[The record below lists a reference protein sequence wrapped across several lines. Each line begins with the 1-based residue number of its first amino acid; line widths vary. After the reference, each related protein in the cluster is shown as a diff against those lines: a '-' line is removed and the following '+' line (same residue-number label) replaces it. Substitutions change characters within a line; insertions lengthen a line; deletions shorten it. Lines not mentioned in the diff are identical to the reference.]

1 MRNWLVVIFVVAK
14 QAIADL
20 TFKLADPILS
30 GHNYALDKGK
40 IPGDP
45 NKRGEDAFSVSPGL
59 LTVCDGVSGNK
70 FSAYYASKLVS
81 LANQQFGINMF
92 EDRVIVPLD
101 PESLKAGLEGSIS
114 NFLFAYKKVL
124 ADYPVSDE
132 ISAEKETELVNLFI
146 SLVSDPNPI
155 TNENDPKLIQVNDP
169 AFREMLRISTT
180 ALSASLTH
188 QIKDENL
195 MIVYKKGNSMLMQLR
210 PKPVDDKFV
219 LEMIYS
225 LQDNS
230 PNLKSPDRIS
240 FADYLLSEEEK
251 KEEGKAETRS
261 YDRLEMDIVPIKARD
276 IVITGSDGIFD
287 NLPASLIAILTS
299 AMVKLQVRYSKA
311 SPIEKAR
318 ILKEELIMIMASYIK
333 ATSSHE
339 QIEESIPSLRNLDYL
354 NHPDA
359 LKERIHEVIDDDKL
373 FKFKEEFDLSDCS
386 IFEIFYLKPTQEKEN
401 DKPWLSRCISELIKR
416 HYSIK
421 TEKIQ
426 DIEHEFDVMKN
437 SEILAT
443 AAKVITLIGEFT
455 KRHNKVVQLYSKNT
469 PLLKV
474 YVDHKSK
481 VETLDSRI
489 SLGKK
494 NVEGLMNHVSWLE
507 NESESF
513 SGSDKEEANAK
524 IQSMTKRIPEI
535 EEEIKT
541 NTNKYISAKGELE
554 KFRSKVSDYLK
565 ELDDILLEFEQ
576 SKAKSISMGLATPE
590 LFELVE
596 EIAKNAGLF
605 FDFPKSREADDNE
618 LMQTRRNLTVL
629 NIRSMLFEEH
639 NKGEQ
644 TSLKFGAKP
653 DDITVVATI
662 VEEEIAYPFEVG
674 TFNTHLSDAVKEY
687 AQSLLLSTKLWIKQQ
702 KQKPL
707 LRI

>member
-401 DKPWLSRCISELIKR
+401 DKPWLSRCISKL
-416 HYSIK
+416 
-421 TEKIQ
+421 
-426 DIEHEFDVMKN
+426 IEHHYPIQTSEMELVSEVFKVMKN
-437 SEILAT
+437 SEVLT
-443 AAKVITLIGEFT
+443 KAAKVITLLNSFINL
-455 KRHNKVVQLYSKNT
+455 HNQILTLYSKSAESIIEDENLRYRFSNIERNLRNMQLT
-469 PLLKV
+469 IQ
-474 YVDHKSK
+474 D
-481 VETLDSRI
+481 
-489 SLGKK
+489 KK
-494 NVEGLMNHVSWLE
+494 NSLS
-507 NESESF
+507 
-513 SGSDKEEANAK
+513 K
-524 IQSMTKRIPEI
+524 ISAVNSLKSNPDEI
-535 EEEIKT
+535 EHIEKKIK
-541 NTNKYISAKGELE
+541 KLELE
-554 KFRSKVSDYLK
+554 IANQNAEYESIKIMLNNLAEKVTNAQK
-565 ELDDILLEFEQ
+565 ELNKILIKSNQ
-576 SKAKSISMGLATPE
+576 SKEKLIATGSATPE
-590 LFELVE
+590 LLELVE
-596 EIAKNAGLF
+596 KIATEAGLLSS
-605 FDFPKSREADDNE
+605 FPDRIEAANNQI
-618 LMQTRRNLTVL
+618 MQQRKILSVF
-629 NIRSMLFEEH
+629 NIRGMLFNERAG
-639 NKGEQ
+639 GELG
-644 TSLKFGAKP
+644 SLKFGAKS

-662 VEEEIAYPFEVG
+662 IEEKQYNTPLLESLQKQLASEI
-674 TFNTHLSDAVKEY
+674 KEY
-687 AQSLLLSTKLWIKQQ
+687 AQSLLLSTKLWIQSQ
-702 KQKPL
+702 GENPL
-707 LRI
+707 QII